1 MACRSTTSGKPLD
14 SKNVES
20 DGLQSESK
28 QMTDNFLLRA
38 ASESDFPA
46 IKALI
51 HEVGINPTGLDWHRF
66 IVAETLDGQ
75 FVGCGQLKPH
85 SDGTLEMASIAVKS
99 AWREKGVARI
109 IIQKLMA
116 AAPRPLY
123 LTCRAQMGPFYER
136 FGFRAVSG
144 AELPR
149 YFRRLSQVA
158 GLIGKLH
165 LVNDTMLVMVKTE

>member
-1 MACRSTTSGKPLD
+1 MTENFTLRS
-14 SKNVES
+14 
-20 DGLQSESK
+20 
-28 QMTDNFLLRA
+28 A
-38 ASESDFPA
+38 AEADFPA
-46 IKALI
+46 IKDLI
-51 HEVGINPTGLDWHRF
+51 HQVGINPTGLDWRRF
-66 IVAETLDGQ
+66 TVAETPDGE
-75 FVGCGQLKPH
+75 FIGCGQLKPH

-99 AWREKGVARI
+99 NWRGKGVARI

-123 LTCRAQMGPFYER
+123 LTCRAKMGPFYEK
-136 FGFRAVSG
+136 FGFRAVNG